1 MRRITRLTI
10 ITVLVLAVFAVG
22 SLGFLAYTVAGMDEI
37 PDVEIPLTTTF
48 YDRNNEVITTRF
60 EQNRFEVS
68 LNEVPDFLAEA
79 FLAVEDHRFYSH
91 FGIDLQGLFR
101 AAYRNVRERRFAE
114 GGSTITQQLAKN
126 LFLTHEK
133 TLTRKSQE
141 LLLTVQLERKFS
153 KDEILESYLNTIYFG
168 HSAYGVEAAARTY
181 FGKSVGD
188 LTLAESAMLAGIP
201 RGPAFYSPWINFESA
216 KRRQNTV
223 LSRMVEQG
231 FITPGEKEDALTQE
245 IVLQDRTA
253 VRAERQTGAYF
264 IDYLIQRELAILFPN
279 EPEIVNRGGLHVY
292 TTLDKGMQLA
302 AENSAASLL
311 PAQTTENGQ
320 PQVAIVAMDPENGAV
335 RALVGGRDFRTSQF
349 NRAIPPQQKGQ
360 ARGRSAGSAFKPF
373 TFAAALENGYTP
385 ATVHLSEPVSYQ
397 IPGLTD
403 PYEPSEYGGRFYGPL
418 TIRQALARS
427 SNIVAIKTHMDIGP
441 QKTAEMANRL
451 GIESNLSA
459 VASLPLGTSNVIPLE
474 MAAAYAPFANQGV
487 RVTPQFITRV
497 TDSGG
502 RTLYEFQPERRLVL
516 DPRVA
521 YLMTDM
527 MRDVLRPGGT
537 GSSLGPLLNRP
548 AAAKTGT
555 SEDHRD
561 AYIVGYTPTLVT
573 AVWIG
578 NDDNSTLGWGQTG
591 SRIAGPIWV
600 SFMREALKNTAPQD
614 FVRPEGIVSALIC
627 PETGLL
633 HNPQCSLT
641 PINELFIA
649 GTEPTEMCRW
659 PLCPHCPPEQQW
671 HWNGGWFRRSR

>member
-1 MRRITRLTI
+1 MRRIARLSI
-10 ITVLVLAVFAVG
+10 ITVLILAVFSVG
-22 SLGFLAYTVAGMDEI
+22 SLGFLAYTVAGMGEI
-37 PDVEIPLTTTF
+37 PDVRTPLTTTF
-48 YDRNNEVITTRF
+48 YDHNNEVITTRF
-60 EQNRFEVS
+60 EQNRFEVT
-68 LNEVPDFLAEA
+68 LDQVPDYLAEA

-91 FGIDLQGLFR
+91 FGIDIQGLLR
-101 AAYRNVRERRFAE
+101 AVYRNIREQRYAE

-133 TLTRKSQE
+133 TISRKTQE
-141 LLLTVQLERKFS
+141 LLLTVQLERKFT

-168 HSAYGVEAAARTY
+168 HSAYGVEAASRTY

-201 RGPAFYSPWINFESA
+201 RGPAFYSPWINFDSA
-216 KRRQNTV
+216 KARQNTV

-231 FITPGEKEDALTQE
+231 YITPGEKEAALAEE
-245 IVLQDRTA
+245 IVLQDRTT
-253 VRAERQTGAYF
+253 VRADQQIGAYF

-279 EPEIVNRGGLHVY
+279 EPEIVSRGGLHVY

-302 AENSAASLL
+302 AENAAANLIPQL
-311 PAQTTENGQ
+311 PTEGAQ
-320 PQVAIVAMDPENGAV
+320 PQIALVAMDPENGAV

-349 NRAIPPQQKGQ
+349 NRAIPPQTGQ
-360 ARGRSAGSAFKPF
+360 TRGRSPGSAFKPF
-373 TFAAALENGYTP
+373 TFAAALESGYTP
-385 ATVHLSEPVSYQ
+385 ATVHISEPVSYE
-397 IPGLTD
+397 IPGQTEL
-403 PYEPSEYGGRFYGPL
+403 YEPSEYGERFYGPL

-451 GIESNLSA
+451 GIESSLSP

-487 RVTPQFITRV
+487 RITPQFITRV
-497 TDSGG
+497 TDPGG
-502 RTLYEFQPERRLVL
+502 RILYEFRPERRLVL

-555 SEDHRD
+555 SENHRD
-561 AYIVGYTPTLVT
+561 AYIIGYTPDLVT
-573 AVWIG
+573 AIWVG
-578 NDDNSTLGWGQTG
+578 NDDNSTMGWGQTG
-591 SRIAGPIWV
+591 SRLAGPVWAN
-600 SFMREALKNTAPQD
+600 FMREALKNTAPRD
-614 FVRPEGIVSALIC
+614 FVRPEGIVSVLIC

-633 HNPQCSLT
+633 HNPQCRLT
-641 PINELFIA
+641 PINESFIA

-659 PLCPHCPPEQQW
+659 PLCPHCPPEEEW
-671 HWNGGWFRRSR
+671 HWNGGWFRRTR